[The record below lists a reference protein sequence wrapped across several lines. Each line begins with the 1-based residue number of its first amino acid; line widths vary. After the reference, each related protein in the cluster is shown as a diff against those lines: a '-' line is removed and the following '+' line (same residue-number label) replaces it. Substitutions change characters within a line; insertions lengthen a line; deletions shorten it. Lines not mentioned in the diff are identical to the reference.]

1 MPARRNSGSKLS
13 SGNIVVLTGAGVSR
27 ESGLHTFRD
36 PDGIWAK
43 VKIEDVATAD
53 AFSRDPA
60 RVHEFY
66 NARRQQLV
74 SGTVH
79 PIRAHF
85 ALADLE
91 RSWPGN
97 VTLVTQNIDDLHER
111 AGSVR
116 VIHMHGELLMAR
128 CHRCGNRS
136 RCLVDLSTASQCSH
150 CGAAGGMRPDVVWF
164 GEMPL
169 HMDEI
174 EAALDRADLFIS
186 IGTSGNV
193 YPAAG
198 FVELARHSGAHT
210 VELNLERSLG
220 ASSFDEGV
228 YGPATEVVESYVG
241 ELLKSASGG

>member
-1 MPARRNSGSKLS
+1 MATRQKIGSKPG

-43 VKIEDVATAD
+43 VNIEDVATPG
-53 AFSRDPA
+53 AFSRNPA

-66 NARRQQLV
+66 NVRRQQLV

-79 PIRAHF
+79 PNRAHF
-85 ALADLE
+85 ALAELE

-111 AGSVR
+111 SGSVR

-128 CHRCGNRS
+128 CQRCGDRS
-136 RCLVDLSTASQCSH
+136 RCLVDLSTASLCSH
-150 CGAAGGMRPDVVWF
+150 CGTAGGMRPDVVWF

-198 FVELARHSGAHT
+198 FVELARHSGAYT

-228 YGPATEVVESYVG
+228 YGPATEVVDSYVG
-241 ELLKSASGG
+241 ELLKSVVRG